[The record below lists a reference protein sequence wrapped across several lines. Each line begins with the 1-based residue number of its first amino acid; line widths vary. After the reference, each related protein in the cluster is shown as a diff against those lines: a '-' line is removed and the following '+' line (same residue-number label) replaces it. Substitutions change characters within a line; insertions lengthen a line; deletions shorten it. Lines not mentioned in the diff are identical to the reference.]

1 MPRIPMHEL
10 RMAIRDLVDEGA
22 SRAGNASWTGGIGA
36 GFGGLSTAASGG
48 DGEDVGRGAAVG
60 AALGGAPMLAL
71 GRVGALPAII
81 GAIAANPY
89 GAYQVRGDVDAAA
102 RKILQYARN
111 RDEIQRVGEL
121 LWGDAERP
129 DELSRGYKGRAQSI
143 YGIGGFER
151 PGTAIANVDRDAAIR
166 RAVEMAD
173 ERGMR

>member
-1 MPRIPMHEL
+1 MTKVTVTSIDGK
-10 RMAIRDLVDEGA
+10 IVI
-22 SRAGNASWTGGIGA
+22 AGIDAPLEIV
-36 GFGGLSTAASGG
+36 TAT
-48 DGEDVGRGAAVG
+48 
-60 AALGGAPMLAL
+60 P
-71 GRVGALPAII
+71 P
-81 GAIAANPY
+81 P
-89 GAYQVRGDVDAAA
+89 VDAAA